1 MTSPSPSTTTAAI
14 AGKPRS
20 EASDGG
26 AIPSHELRW
35 GLELHF
41 FAHLNLAEDAD
52 RQLRGLELGRTHHR
66 ILYFVARRPGITV
79 GQLLTILRVTHQNI
93 QRALAGL
100 IRDGFIEQRTAP
112 EDRRQRQLFV
122 TDKGRSLFERL
133 SERQFS
139 RILAAYEAAG
149 PEAVRG
155 YWRVLWHMM
164 EDSDR
169 ALMASGPAP
178 FDGEGLAEED

>member
-1 MTSPSPSTTTAAI
+1 MKSSPPTKTADPEAED
-14 AGKPRS
+14 AGTQAGMP
-20 EASDGG
+20 AD
-26 AIPSHELRW
+26 IPAHQLRW

-52 RQLRGLELGRTHHR
+52 RQLRGLDLGRTHHR

-79 GQLLTILRVTHQNI
+79 GQLLAILRVTHQNI
-93 QRALAGL
+93 QRALGGL
-100 IRDGFIEQRTAP
+100 IREGFIEQRTAA

-122 TDKGRSLFERL
+122 TEKGRALFERL

-139 RILAAYEAAG
+139 RIRAAYEAAG

-155 YWRVLWHMM
+155 YWQVLWHML
-164 EDSDR
+164 EDADR
-169 ALMASGPAP
+169 EMMASGTDP
-178 FDGEGLAEED
+178 FDGAGPGDQA